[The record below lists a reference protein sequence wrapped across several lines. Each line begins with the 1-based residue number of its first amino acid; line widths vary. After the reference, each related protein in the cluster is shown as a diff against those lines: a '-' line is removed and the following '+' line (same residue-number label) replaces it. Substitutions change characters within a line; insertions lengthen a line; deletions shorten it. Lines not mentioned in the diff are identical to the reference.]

1 MSSLLPC
8 IKKFAED
15 RSWRI
20 RYMVAEKIMELAKGL
35 GQGSAKEHLITY
47 YALFLKDAESE
58 VRTAALGKLSD
69 FCKLLDAETILSKVA
84 PSFVDL

>member
-35 GQGSAKEHLITY
+35 GQGSAKEFLITY
-47 YALFLKDAESE
+47 YTSFLKDAESE

-69 FCKLLDAETILSKVA
+69 FCKLLDADTIL
-84 PSFVDL
+84 